1 MIADIQFFEHIRYQ
15 RPAHTGG
22 DDAQFCAL
30 PCPYPFS
37 KNDVACARLKKREEK
52 RLRRLQKKQGPDGEP
67 HPEGAEPSLDEESS
81 EAEESAVPEEP
92 PQA

>member
-1 MIADIQFFEHIRYQ
+1 MKE
-15 RPAHTGG
+15 
-22 DDAQFCAL
+22 L
-30 PCPYPFS
+30 
-37 KNDVACARLKKREEK
+37 ARLKKREEK

-67 HPEGAEPSLDEESS
+67 LPEGAEPSLDEESS